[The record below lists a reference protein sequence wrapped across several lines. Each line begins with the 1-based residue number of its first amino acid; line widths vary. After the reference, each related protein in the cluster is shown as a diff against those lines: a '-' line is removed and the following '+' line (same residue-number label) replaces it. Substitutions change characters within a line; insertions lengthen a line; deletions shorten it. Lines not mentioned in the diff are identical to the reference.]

1 MNNQKKSGPDAG
13 KSYSSPASCLRIE
26 MKEVKMIREDELER
40 VSGISRYH
48 ERMWIERDDSGKIK
62 QVYDLDLNP
71 IDKTMLCR
79 SFECTT
85 QENGFFYKG
94 EFIELENAR
103 EVARKRSQGY
113 QRRNYGHEM
122 DEFL

>member
-1 MNNQKKSGPDAG
+1 M
-13 KSYSSPASCLRIE
+13 
-26 MKEVKMIREDELER
+26 KMIREEELER

-48 ERMWIERDDSGKIK
+48 ERMWIERDEEGRIK

-71 IDKTMLCR
+71 IDKTMLFR
-79 SFECTT
+79 SFECSITDS
-85 QENGFFYKG
+85 GFSYKG

-122 DEFL
+122 DEMM